1 MINKKINVNSC
12 YKNCLT
18 SIRYG
23 HVFVHMLKLRV
34 EVILMLKRT
43 LVIFTIILFMIHLEG
58 KDQVVSAV
66 ENHNKSDINW
76 LWPVMGIMTDEFG
89 TRGGS
94 HFGIDIA
101 AEKGTPVKSVAKGT
115 VRKSYYSTTYG
126 HVVFVQHPSGIE
138 TVYAHLSERNV
149 NERDN
154 VQKGDIIGT
163 VGSTGRSNGNHLHF
177 EVHKEKWNYEKSNAV
192 DPLVFLNE
200 GGQQEDVLEVN
211 KLNESYE
218 KRVDIQAGDTLWS
231 ISQVFN
237 VTVEELKQWNNLDS
251 NLIIAGNSLIVFKEK
266 T

>member
-1 MINKKINVNSC
+1 
-12 YKNCLT
+12 
-18 SIRYG
+18 
-23 HVFVHMLKLRV
+23 
-34 EVILMLKRT
+34 MLKRT
-43 LVIFTIILFMIHLEG
+43 LVVLTMVLSMIYLNV
-58 KDQVVSAV
+58 DNQVVNAV
-66 ENHNKSDINW
+66 ENRHKSDRNW
-76 LWPVMGIMTDEFG
+76 EWPVMGMMTDEFG

-101 AEKGTPVKSVAKGT
+101 AEKGTPVKSVENGT

-126 HVVFVQHPSGIE
+126 HVIFVQHSSGIE
-138 TVYAHLSERNV
+138 TVYAHLNKRNV
-149 NERDN
+149 RERDK

-163 VGSTGRSNGNHLHF
+163 VGSTGRSYGNHLHF

-200 GGQQEDVLEVN
+200 GGKQEDVLEVN
-211 KLNESYE
+211 KLDKSHEE
-218 KRVDIQAGDTLWS
+218 RVDINAGDTLWS

-266 T
+266 S